1 MTKAEIVQALYTRVG
16 GFSKK
21 ESADI
26 VDMVFEMMKE
36 TLGRGEK
43 IKISGFGN
51 FVLRDKR
58 QRPGRNPQ
66 TGDPIKISERR
77 VLTFKA
83 SQILKQALNP
93 RNGNGAH
100 LDENENE
107 EEDEEIEDPE
117 VDSDA
122 DANGEVTA
130 SNGEAPAA
138 AAAAGA
144 AVGAPLDAPAP
155 PPPAAANEAPKE

>member
-58 QRPGRNPQ
+58 QRQGRNPQ

-93 RNGNGAH
+93 RNGNSAGTHAG
-100 LDENENE
+100 L
-107 EEDEEIEDPE
+107 
-117 VDSDA
+117 
-122 DANGEVTA
+122 TA
-130 SNGEAPAA
+130 Q
-138 AAAAGA
+138 AAAGNGQAAVKEA
-144 AVGAPLDAPAP
+144 AVGHESVSPSQAPAV
-155 PPPAAANEAPKE
+155 AIKE